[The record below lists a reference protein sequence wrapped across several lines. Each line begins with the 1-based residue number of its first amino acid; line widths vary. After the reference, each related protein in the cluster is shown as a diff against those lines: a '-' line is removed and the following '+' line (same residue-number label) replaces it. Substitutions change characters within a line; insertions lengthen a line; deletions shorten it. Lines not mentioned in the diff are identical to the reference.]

1 MADFVPH
8 SERAELADLTPIP
21 QDDGPAP
28 VVPIAYSPQFRST
41 MDYFRAVVKADERSA
56 RALVLTQEVV
66 EMNAAN
72 YSAWHFRRLCL
83 FAIDANLAEELKYVA
98 DMAGENPKNYQIWY
112 HRRLL
117 VEKRGDAGMELE
129 YCAMVFEEDS
139 KNYHA
144 WSHRQW
150 VINHFEL
157 WDGELAFIE
166 KMLSSDIRNNSA
178 WNQRFWVVSH
188 TKELTVEVCAEEIAY
203 AMDKIKLA
211 VNNESPWSF
220 ILGHVRKHS
229 FEAFPKLKADCLEL
243 KAGIG
248 ADCVHALSTLV
259 KIYREEDTPQSLRE
273 AIQLVDRLATEI
285 DIVRKKYWLHQLAT
299 FPSVAQSKP
308 ASEESIVGG
317 TSGSVLGQRP
327 PIPPASA

>member
-1 MADFVPH
+1 
-8 SERAELADLTPIP
+8 
-21 QDDGPAP
+21 
-28 VVPIAYSPQFRST
+28 
-41 MDYFRAVVKADERSA
+41 MDYFRAIVKADEKSA
-56 RALVLTQEVV
+56 RALGLTQEVV

-72 YSAWHFRRLCL
+72 YSAWHYRRLCL
-83 FAIDANLAEELKYVA
+83 FALDANLLEELAYVA

-117 VEKRGDAGMELE
+117 VEKHGDPGMELE
-129 YCAMVFEEDS
+129 YCARVFDEDS

-150 VINHFEL
+150 VIKHFSL
-157 WDGELAFIE
+157 WEGELAFIE
-166 KMLSSDIRNNSA
+166 TLLTSDIRNNSA
-178 WNQRFWVVSH
+178 WNQRFFVTSH
-188 TKELTVEVCAEEIAY
+188 TKEMTAEVCTEEIAY

-229 FEAFPKLKADCLEL
+229 FAAFPKLKADCLEL

-248 ADCVHALSTLV
+248 ADCTHVLSTLV
-259 KIYREEDTPQSLRE
+259 KIYREEDTPLSLHE
-273 AIQLVDRLATEI
+273 AVQLVDRLATEL

-308 ASEESIVGG
+308 GAGSGIPGG
-317 TSGSVLGQRP
+317 TGGSVIGQ
-327 PIPPASA
+327 PPAPPVSA